1 MRHAWS
7 PPRDQ
12 TLAVVAPQKGRA
24 MAAKAGV
31 RPSQS
36 SEPSDESSE
45 SGGEPEERV
54 AVEAEA
60 YLYDA
65 AKSHIVSEEGG

>member
-1 MRHAWS
+1 MVSTAGS
-7 PPRDQ
+7 N
-12 TLAVVAPQKGRA
+12 TGGGGAAKRA

-36 SEPSDESSE
+36 SEPSESSE

-65 AKSHIVSEEGG
+65 AKSHISEEGG